1 MKTHSLPDSRKN
13 LIKPDACRILFHL
26 FICPAASVR
35 NLRVFPGMPLPGSKI
50 DHFQAVY
57 ASRGVDVNL
66 HRGEK
71 YT

>member
-1 MKTHSLPDSRKN
+1 
-13 LIKPDACRILFHL
+13 
-26 FICPAASVR
+26 
-35 NLRVFPGMPLPGSKI
+35 MPLPGSKI
-50 DHFQAVY
+50 DYFQAVY